1 MVPAKQVI
9 DHAASLCPPPLP
21 SCSSADEFA
30 AVFAPV
36 NTERCDEPTED
47 CSAGFPA
54 TCNEGCAALLLPAQA
69 ACEDFLSAGGLLMAP
84 TKQVIDHAAALCPG
98 SGSGH

>member
-1 MVPAKQVI
+1 V
-9 DHAASLCPPPLP
+9 
-21 SCSSADEFA
+21 SCSSTDEFA

-36 NTERCDEPTED
+36 NTECCDEPAED

-54 TCNEGCAALLLPAQA
+54 TCNEGCAAVLLPAQV
-69 ACEDFLSAGGLLMAP
+69 ACAEFMTTGGLAMAA
-84 TKQVIDHAAALCPG
+84 TKQLVDRAAALCPG